1 MVVILTPIVLM
12 VLGIPGQMKGDTL
25 ITEMSAFSSAFE
37 SVETSTDVFLY
48 RSTALKVRFLM
59 IHIIL

>member
-37 SVETSTDVFLY
+37 SVETSTNVFLY